1 MWTLVGLFFFCDGAS
16 MAQFCKDRSDGL
28 HKRGGGFQ
36 GFLGGSG
43 ANFGTG
49 EYLVG

>member
-1 MWTLVGLFFFCDGAS
+1 

-28 HKRGGGFQ
+28 HTRGGGFQ

-49 EYLVG
+49 EYLVGLLNMVQTGYELVS